1 MKRSCIPGLLVFTMG
16 LLLVGGSAFGQFS
29 GYFSGYYAPENW
41 TRYVYSNPAY
51 QDTAYV
57 NTGNTPNAL
66 DIVGAVNSQ
75 AQASGPQL
83 PVSIIE
89 YTIVLSGTGLQPV
102 AFNYAFFG
110 LPDGGYDSAALIY
123 EKGNGLKVVTSLST
137 LLDGTQQSYFNNTT
151 FQGGHVFGFRLYS
164 NNDNMPDVLRI
175 APVPE
180 PSTLSFLSLGLGT
193 LWWRLRRRQS

>member
-1 MKRSCIPGLLVFTMG
+1 MKRRNPGPSAIAMG
-16 LLLVGGSAFGQFS
+16 LLLISASAFGQFS

-41 TRYVYSNPAY
+41 TKYVYNNPAY

-57 NTGNTPNAL
+57 NTGNAPNCL
-66 DIVGAVNSQ
+66 SLVGAVNSQ
-75 AQASGPQL
+75 QQASGTQL

-89 YTIVLSGTGLQPV
+89 YTIVVSGTGLQPV

-110 LPDGGYDSAALIY
+110 LLDGGYDSAALIY
-123 EKGNGLKVVTSLST
+123 EKGNGLKVVANLST

-164 NNDNMPDVLRI
+164 NNDNMPDSLRI
-175 APVPE
+175 CAVPE
-180 PSTLSFLSLGLGT
+180 PSIVTCLSLGIAA
-193 LWWRLRRRQS
+193 LWWRLRRQS